1 MSPFVSGLLSLL
13 TGGIS
18 NIFQGGSWNNLG
30 EILNNAGKTAEDIGH
45 QNMLG
50 NFVAKTTGSRLTD
63 AEREAN
69 AFTASREDL
78 AWERE
83 LGASNTSYQRQV
95 ADMQAAGLNP
105 MLALG
110 AGGSSSPSVSTAGS
124 VSPSGAALNL
134 GSLLQLALD
143 FKMLPAKLANMAADT
158 AVKQAE
164 AKSTEATTDLT
175 KENTRGSQISNDFN
189 EKYNQVKLSL
199 GEMEKKQAA
208 KNLDLSETEIAKNKQ
223 WIAESEKRADMYL
236 EQIENSKDE
245 RVTRE
250 SIRAMYKA
258 QARLANAN
266 ADTVA
271 IMREADKLYREAQT
285 ETEKEKAAEIKL
297 SAAYKQ
303 GLLDNS
309 YIEAM
314 VKDLNASAKEKGW
327 SALQHKQWCE
337 ESDIREALAKGDFDK
352 LSNRGRLKLWADS
365 L

>member
-1 MSPFVSGLLSLL
+1 MGFLSGLLSLL

-18 NIFQGGSWNNLG
+18 NIFENGSWNNLG
-30 EILNNAGKTAEDIGH
+30 NVLNNAGNTANDIGN

-50 NFVAKTTGSRLTD
+50 NWVAKTTGSRLTD

-69 AFTASREDL
+69 AFTAQREDL
-78 AWERE
+78 AWERQMQ
-83 LGASNTSYQRQV
+83 ASNTSYQRQV
-95 ADMQAAGLNP
+95 FDMQAAGLNP

-110 AGGSSSPSVSTAGS
+110 AGGASSPSASTSGS
-124 VSPSGAALNL
+124 VSPSGAGLNL
-134 GSLLQLALD
+134 GSLLQFALEA
-143 FKMLPAKLANMAADT
+143 KLLPAKLANMVADT
-158 AVKQAE
+158 NVKSAE
-164 AKSTEATTDLT
+164 AEATRASTDLT

-189 EKYNQVKLSL
+189 EKYNKVKLAL
-199 GEMEKKQAA
+199 GEMEQKQAS
-208 KNLDLSETEIAKNKQ
+208 KNLELSESEIEKNKQ
-223 WIAESEKRADMYL
+223 WVRESEQRAEMYI

-250 SIRAMYKA
+250 TVRAMYKA

-285 ETEKEKAAEIKL
+285 DTEKEKAAEIKL

-303 GLLDNS
+303 GLLDNG
-309 YIEAM
+309 YIQAL
-314 VKDLNASAKEKGW
+314 VKDLNASAKEKNA
-327 SALQHKQWCE
+327 SAKQSEQWIE
-337 ESDIREALAKGDFDK
+337 ESDIREALLKGDFGK
-352 LSNRGRLKLWADS
+352 LTDRGRLKLWADS